1 MLNKFAK
8 INLALLTAVACMG
21 ANAATGPVSVSISS
35 AKAVLQSNDDVLV
48 NVKFTNT
55 SNVDQYVLKHSTP
68 FGDASAPL
76 FSVVRD
82 GVQVPYVGKLVKRVA
97 PSSGDYLVLKPG
109 KSYTQQVELSA
120 QYDMG
125 ATGNYSIRYQSASEH
140 LFGKGGAQGLVASN
154 SAGELASSSV
164 SLWVNGHQNVA
175 APQAQTLASLAG
187 SLSYT
192 NCSSSR
198 QTAIATAFSSAKT
211 YANNALSYF
220 NAGTNSTRYK
230 TWFGTYSST
239 NYSTVKS
246 HYSNMVSAM
255 NGQPFVVDCSCTDA
269 GTYAYVYPTQPYKI
283 YVCGAFWNA
292 PNTGTD
298 SKAGTLVHE
307 SSHFNVIGKTQD
319 YAYGQSAAKSLA
331 ISSPSKAIFNAD
343 SHEYFA
349 ENNPAQN

>member
-8 INLALLTAVACMG
+8 INLALLTAIACMG

-35 AKAVLQSNDDVLV
+35 AKAVLQSTDDVVV

-68 FGDASAPL
+68 FGEASAPL

-82 GVQVPYVGKLVKRVA
+82 GVAVPYLGKLIKRVA
-97 PSSGDYLVLKPG
+97 PTSADYLVLKPG
-109 KSYTQQVELSA
+109 KSYTQQVELSS
-120 QYDMG
+120 QYDLSK
-125 ATGNYSIRYQSASEH
+125 TGNYSIKYQAGSEH

-154 SAGELASSSV
+154 SAGELNSESV
-164 SLWVNGHQNVA
+164 SLWVNGHQNAAVA
-175 APQAQTLASLAG
+175 PAPTLASLAG

-192 NCSSSR
+192 NCSASR
-198 QTAIATAFSSAKT
+198 QSAIATAFASAKT
-211 YANNALSYF
+211 YANNSLAYL
-220 NAGTNSTRYK
+220 NAGTQGSRYK
-230 TWFGTYSST
+230 TWFGTYTSS
-239 NYSTVKS
+239 NYATVKDHFS
-246 HYSNMVSAM
+246 KISSAM
-255 NGQPFVVDCSCTDA
+255 ANQAFVVDCSCTDT
-269 GTYAYVYPTQPYKI
+269 GTYAYVYPSQPYKI

-307 SSHFNVIGKTQD
+307 SSHFTVLGGTQD

-349 ENNPAQN
+349 ENNPALN